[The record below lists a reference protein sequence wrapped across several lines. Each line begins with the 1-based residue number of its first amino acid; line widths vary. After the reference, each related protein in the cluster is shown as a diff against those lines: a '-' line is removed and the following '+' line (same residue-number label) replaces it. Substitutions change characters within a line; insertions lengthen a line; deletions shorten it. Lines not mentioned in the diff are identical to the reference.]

1 VTQIR
6 SILTNQS
13 LRLSNAR
20 TIFRWYLC
28 CSTHCMKSLLWTLC
42 AVAWAAVCVG
52 AQALPD
58 FSGTWTRDLSRSEA
72 AAQGTPIGPVTVTIR
87 QTSEEVRVDTTRNGT
102 TQTVRYLPVGTRAA
116 GAGESAGTFR
126 WEGSRLIT
134 NLVTHINNQAVT
146 FEEVRSLNSEGT
158 EMAVD
163 VSLVVQHGYQ
173 TGGTGVVRS
182 SNSPNSSTGKNVFLK
197 AR

>member
-1 VTQIR
+1 
-6 SILTNQS
+6 
-13 LRLSNAR
+13 
-20 TIFRWYLC
+20 
-28 CSTHCMKSLLWTLC
+28 M
-42 AVAWAAVCVG
+42 
-52 AQALPD
+52 
-58 FSGTWTRDLSRSEA
+58 DLSRSEA

-87 QTSEEVRVDTTRNGT
+87 QTSTEIQVDTTRNGA

-116 GAGESAGTFR
+116 GAGEPAGTFR
-126 WEGSRLIT
+126 WDGPRLVT

-146 FEEVRSLNSEGT
+146 FEEVRSVNSEGT

-163 VSLVVQHGYQ
+163 VNLVVQHGYQ

-197 AR
+197 VR

>member
-1 VTQIR
+1 
-6 SILTNQS
+6 
-13 LRLSNAR
+13 
-20 TIFRWYLC
+20 
-28 CSTHCMKSLLWTLC
+28 M
-42 AVAWAAVCVG
+42 
-52 AQALPD
+52 
-58 FSGTWTRDLSRSEA
+58 DLSRSEA

-87 QTSEEVRVDTTRNGT
+87 QTSDEVRVETTRDGT

-116 GAGESAGTFR
+116 GAGELAGTFR
-126 WEGSRLIT
+126 WEGSQLIT

-197 AR
+197 VR

>member
-1 VTQIR
+1 
-6 SILTNQS
+6 
-13 LRLSNAR
+13 
-20 TIFRWYLC
+20 
-28 CSTHCMKSLLWTLC
+28 M
-42 AVAWAAVCVG
+42 
-52 AQALPD
+52 
-58 FSGTWTRDLSRSEA
+58 DLSRSEA

-87 QTSEEVRVDTTRNGT
+87 QKSDEVQIETARDGT
-102 TQTVRYLPVGTRAA
+102 TQTVSYLPVGTKTAAA
-116 GAGESAGTFR
+116 GAPNGTFR
-126 WEGSRLIT
+126 WEGSRLVT

-158 EMAVD
+158 EMTVD
-163 VSLVVQHGYQ
+163 VNLVVQHGYQ

>member
-1 VTQIR
+1 
-6 SILTNQS
+6 
-13 LRLSNAR
+13 
-20 TIFRWYLC
+20 
-28 CSTHCMKSLLWTLC
+28 M
-42 AVAWAAVCVG
+42 
-52 AQALPD
+52 
-58 FSGTWTRDLSRSEA
+58 DLSRSEA
-72 AAQGTPIGPVTVTIR
+72 AAQGTPIGPVTLTIR
-87 QTSEEVRVDTTRNGT
+87 QTADEIRVDTTRNGT
-102 TQTVRYLPVGTRAA
+102 TQTVRYLPVGTKSA
-116 GAGESAGTFR
+116 GAGEVAGTFR
-126 WEGSRLIT
+126 WEGSQLIT

-146 FEEVRSLNSEGT
+146 FEEVRRLNPEGT